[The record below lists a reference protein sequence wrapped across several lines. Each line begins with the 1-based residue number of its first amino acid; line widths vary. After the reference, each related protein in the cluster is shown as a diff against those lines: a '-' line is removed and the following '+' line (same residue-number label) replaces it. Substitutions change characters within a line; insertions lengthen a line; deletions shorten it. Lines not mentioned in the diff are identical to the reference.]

1 MSLPEFKFNMR
12 LKQGSPF
19 GVTPNSY
26 VNIYEVDSVEIIN
39 SGSDVPNTA
48 SISVE
53 NLSTQNVSPRQGYS
67 ENAGYPNEYPQ

>member
-26 VNIYEVDSVEIIN
+26 VNIYEVLCKYYFIYKS
-39 SGSDVPNTA
+39 
-48 SISVE
+48 
-53 NLSTQNVSPRQGYS
+53 
-67 ENAGYPNEYPQ
+67 